1 MNHFHALA
9 CILSTCFMNFKQ
21 EKDLLIDPRLV
32 GGIVE
37 CTRHETYL
45 FGNFFKGADLTAAT
59 NVQCG
64 LRSVYYKVFSWNRL
78 LGFAWFVF

>member
-1 MNHFHALA
+1 MSYKKKSFKRVSV
-9 CILSTCFMNFKQ
+9 ST
-21 EKDLLIDPRLV
+21 DLLIDPRLV

-45 FGNFFKGADLTAAT
+45 FGNFFKGADLATAM

-64 LRSVYYKVFSWNRL
+64 LRSVYSKVFSWNRL
-78 LGFAWFVF
+78 FGFARFVIYDLNN